1 MDSAMARHVLIS
13 VVSMVRDMDMQVVAE
28 GVETEEQFT
37 CLKDMQCDYM
47 QGYYFSRPIPADSF
61 KQRYLIKGELKGS
74 NVIESY
80 EAVGMQL
87 TVSYCFSRLSEKL
100 IN

>member
-61 KQRYLIKGELKGS
+61 KQRYLIKE
-74 NVIESY
+74 N
-80 EAVGMQL
+80 
-87 TVSYCFSRLSEKL
+87 
-100 IN
+100 

>member
-37 CLKDMQCDYM
+37 CLK
-47 QGYYFSRPIPADSF
+47 GY
-61 KQRYLIKGELKGS
+61 
-74 NVIESY
+74 
-80 EAVGMQL
+80 AV
-87 TVSYCFSRLSEKL
+87 
-100 IN
+100 